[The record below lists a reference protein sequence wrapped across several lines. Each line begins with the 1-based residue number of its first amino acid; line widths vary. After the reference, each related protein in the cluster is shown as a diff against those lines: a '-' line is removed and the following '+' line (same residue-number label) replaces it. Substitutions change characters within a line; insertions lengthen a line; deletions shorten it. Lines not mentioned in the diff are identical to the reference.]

1 MEWYTLFLINIGI
14 LVLLFSVGMPIAI
27 SFFCIN
33 IVFLILL
40 MGPGGLMLFINSMFE
55 SVTSFSLAA
64 LPMFIL
70 MGNILDESNAVGI
83 MFDAVDKWIG
93 RVRARLH
100 VIALI
105 VATVFSAI
113 GGSNIGTT
121 AMLGASI
128 LPEMNRR
135 GYDKKLSAGT
145 IMAGASLDPIIP
157 PSNMAIILAMLAKV
171 STAKLLISGVLPGL
185 VISGILIIYVLIRVK
200 LNPSLAPPYDVGKT
214 PLRAKVMAL
223 VKMLPFTVVMFLV
236 IGLILVGVATP
247 TEGAAAGV
255 LGSLFIAALFK
266 RLNWQ
271 TLKNSMSATMK
282 VSGMVLIIMGSAAAF
297 SQVMALSG
305 ATRGIVSFLAHVSVP
320 RYGMLAIMEIIPLIL
335 LCFMDQI
342 SLLMILVPIYIPI
355 VNALHFDPIWFWCT
369 ILINITI
376 GALTPPFGYVLF
388 TLKGTTKEMS
398 LEEIYQAAIPF
409 VFLLIFGMFLVI
421 LFPWIATWLPSR
433 L

>member
-14 LVLLFSVGMPIAI
+14 LVLLFCVGMPIAI

-40 MGPGGLMLFINSMFE
+40 LGPGGLLLFINSMLE

-223 VKMLPFTVVMFLV
+223 VNMLPFTVVMFLV

-398 LEEIYQAAIPF
+398 LEEIYMKLIDPTGAMLKPIAGGIPAA
-409 VFLLIFGMFLVI
+409 
-421 LFPWIATWLPSR
+421 AAAH
-433 L
+433 